1 MSYGSAAALQVAI
14 YNRLVGHVALAGIP
28 VLDAVPTGTG
38 NGTFILLG
46 PEDVLDRSDKT
57 GGGAL
62 HRLVV
67 SIVSDATGFQ
77 AAKLVAVAVSDAL
90 VDAPLALSRGTL
102 VSLDFARAVARRL
115 DEGEFRRIDLTFGA
129 RVQA

>member
-28 VLDAVPTGTG
+28 VLDAVPTVTG